1 MKSKVL
7 SFVIFF
13 TFIIALAF
21 AGQTQQSSGHS
32 HLKFETLVQLP
43 QPDVYQVS
51 PGSDKIKFALKFIL
65 RQEHSYVHSDYHPEK
80 CLEPLYSLPNY
91 CLLRSKNYF
100 LII

>member
-7 SFVIFF
+7 SLVIFF
-13 TFIIALAF
+13 TFIFAVAF
-21 AGQTQQSSGHS
+21 VGHSQHASGHS
-32 HLKFETLVQLP
+32 HLKFETLIQLP
-43 QPDVYQVS
+43 QLDFYQVS
-51 PGSDKIKFALKFIL
+51 PGTDKIKFALKFIL
-65 RQEHSYVHSDYHPEK
+65 RQGHSYALSDYHGEK